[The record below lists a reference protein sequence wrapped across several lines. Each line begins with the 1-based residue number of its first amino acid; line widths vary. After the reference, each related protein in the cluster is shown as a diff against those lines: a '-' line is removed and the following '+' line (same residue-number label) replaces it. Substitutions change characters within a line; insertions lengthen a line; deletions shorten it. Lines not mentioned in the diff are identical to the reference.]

1 MTGRKNA
8 MLTTEDRRW
17 LTGEKEYDGQHA
29 KQQRYQ
35 RRRDIRER
43 VSNSM
48 LDFSILVDAL
58 DDDECQEIFGEISDD
73 GRQWRN
79 TDEELQAGVR
89 DGLAFLF
96 RTVGIAALMRDG
108 ESTGTVPERLV
119 TTALKRAGHRDGL
132 LVESVSLDIEA
143 TNVGVPELLD
153 ELESGGEISPS
164 GLYLLMESGGFD
176 TSVIQDS
183 LREQLRE
190 MHSEG
195 N

>member
-1 MTGRKNA
+1 
-8 MLTTEDRRW
+8 
-17 LTGEKEYDGQHA
+17 
-29 KQQRYQ
+29 
-35 RRRDIRER
+35 
-43 VSNSM
+43 M
-48 LDFSILVDAL
+48 LDFSILLEAL

-73 GRQWRN
+73 GRQWRH
-79 TDEELQAGVR
+79 TDEALQAGVR

-96 RTVGIAALMRDG
+96 RTVGIAALMGDD
-108 ESTGTVPERLV
+108 ESTGTVADRMV

-143 TNVGVPELLD
+143 TNVGIPELLD
-153 ELESGGEISPS
+153 ELESGGEISPG
-164 GLYLLMESGGFD
+164 GLYLLMESEGFD
-176 TSVIQDS
+176 TSAVQDC